1 MPNES
6 TDWTNWIITSI
17 LGALSTMIAT
27 VVFLTKLIES
37 KYIQEIREL
46 KTTFS
51 TFETKAEVKMVQLE
65 DESRICQQDRFKLA
79 VRVAQLESTS
89 NNLERLTKSSE
100 MKSMDRADL
109 IKEQIKELE
118 EKIKDKI

>member
-1 MPNES
+1 
-6 TDWTNWIITSI
+6 
-17 LGALSTMIAT
+17 MIAT